1 MKLKTALSAALTA
14 CAILSTGPVAAQGL
28 PDNILHAELREGWR
42 TSGGT
47 QMAAL
52 HLTLA
57 PGWKTYW
64 RAPGEG
70 GIPPS
75 FDWAGSQNIA
85 DVAFHWPKPQVFDL
99 NGMRVIGYRNELV
112 LPMEFT
118 AVDPSRPMTAMAE
131 VELGVC
137 EEICVPMSLSINAA
151 FDGSSQPD
159 PMIEAALAQRPES
172 SGAAGLSSARCEA
185 EAIRDGLRVTASMAI
200 PPVGPDEF
208 AVVELADRS
217 VWISAADTR
226 RQGGA
231 LTATADMV
239 PPAAQPF
246 ALDRSSVRITIF
258 GGSGRVVEVQGCT
271 G

>member
-1 MKLKTALSAALTA
+1 MIKTALSTALSA
-14 CAILSTGPVAAQGL
+14 CAILAAGTAAAQSL
-28 PDNILHAELREGWR
+28 PDDILRAELREGWR
-42 TSGGT
+42 LPGGT

-75 FDWAGSQNIA
+75 FDWTGSENIA
-85 DVAFHWPKPQVFDL
+85 GVTFHWPKPQVFDI
-99 NGMRVIGYRNELV
+99 NGLRVIGYRDALV

-118 AVDPSRPMTAMAE
+118 AADPARPMAATAE

-137 EEICVPMSLSINAA
+137 EEICVPMSISIGAA
-151 FDGSSQPD
+151 FDGSTTPD
-159 PMIEAALAQRPES
+159 PVIERALAERPES
-172 SGAAGLSSARCEA
+172 IKAQARCVA
-185 EAIRDGLRVTASMAI
+185 EAIRDGLRVTASVAI
-200 PPVGPDEF
+200 PVVGPEEF
-208 AVVELADRS
+208 AVMELTDRS
-217 VWISAADTR
+217 VWVSAADTN

-246 ALDRSSVRITIF
+246 ALNRSAIRVTIF

>member
-1 MKLKTALSAALTA
+1 MMIKTALSTALGLCAAVIA
-14 CAILSTGPVAAQGL
+14 GPSVAQSL
-28 PDNILHAELREGWR
+28 PDDILHAELREGWR
-42 TSGGT
+42 LPGGT

-75 FDWAGSQNIA
+75 FDWAGSENIA
-85 DVAFHWPKPQVFDL
+85 RVAFHWPKPQVFDI
-99 NGMRVIGYRNELV
+99 NGVRVIGYRDELV

-118 AVDPSRPMTAMAE
+118 AADPSRPMTAAAE

-137 EEICVPMSLSINAA
+137 EEICVPMSVSIGAA
-151 FDGSSQPD
+151 FDGSTKRD
-159 PMIEAALAQRPES
+159 PVIERALAQRPET
-172 SGAAGLSSARCEA
+172 AGSPARCEA
-185 EAIRDGLRVTASMAI
+185 EPIRDGLRVTASVSI
-200 PPVGPDEF
+200 PPVGPAEF
-208 AVVELADRS
+208 AVMELADRS
-217 VWISAADTR
+217 VWVSAAETT

-231 LTATADMV
+231 LAATADMV

-246 ALDRSSVRITIF
+246 ALDRSAVRITIF

>member
-1 MKLKTALSAALTA
+1 MIKTALSAALSA
-14 CAILSTGPVAAQGL
+14 CAILSAGSAAAQSV
-28 PDNILHAELREGWR
+28 PDDILRAELRDGWR
-42 TSGGT
+42 MPGGT

-75 FDWAGSQNIA
+75 FDWTGSKNIA
-85 DVAFHWPKPQVFDL
+85 GVTFHWPKPQVFDI
-99 NGMRVIGYRNELV
+99 NGIRVIGYRDELI

-118 AVDPSRPMTAMAE
+118 AADPSRPMTATAE
-131 VELGVC
+131 VDLGVC
-137 EEICVPMSLSINAA
+137 EEICVPMSISIGAA
-151 FDGSSQPD
+151 FDDGSTTRD
-159 PMIEAALAQRPES
+159 PMIERALAQRPET
-172 SGAAGLSSARCEA
+172 ATAPARCAA

-200 PPVGPDEF
+200 PAVGPDEF
-208 AVVELADRS
+208 AVMELADRS
-217 VWISAADTR
+217 VWVSAADTT

-231 LTATADMV
+231 LTAIADMV